1 MFDFIDI
8 IDRGHDIAERMQR
21 QIAEDLVA
29 VKKSKSNNE
38 LALSLCESCEIMIEA
53 GEFIVKNGRKLIAVA
68 AFFNQLAEAL
78 DSYSEDSEESTE
90 DAMDEEALNEQSESE
105 QICRIIDY
113 STKSVIAKQV
123 KTTRAN

>member
-21 QIAEDLVA
+21 QIDEDLVA

-38 LALSLCESCEIMIEA
+38 LALSLCKSCEIMIEA

-113 STKSVIAKQV
+113 STKSVITKQA

>member
-113 STKSVIAKQV
+113 STKSVITKQA

>member
-21 QIAEDLVA
+21 QIDEDLVA

-68 AFFNQLAEAL
+68 AFFNRLAEAL
-78 DSYSEDSEESTE
+78 DSYSEDSEESAE
-90 DAMDEEALNEQSESE
+90 DAMDEEALNEQSESG
-105 QICRIIDY
+105 QIRRIIDY

>member
-21 QIAEDLVA
+21 QIDEDLVA

-68 AFFNQLAEAL
+68 AFFNRLAEAL
-78 DSYSEDSEESTE
+78 DSYLEDSEESAE

-105 QICRIIDY
+105 QIRRIIDY